1 MVNKGEVTIS
11 IEDFDT
17 MREQARKYDPYA
29 EAKAEAGIRR
39 EVAKMISFGEE
50 EFTKRI
56 KAINDMGRDA
66 PDKEVNKKFE
76 AALATITI
84 YVDEKQLKRLIQK
97 YIDPASGD
105 TYADIKAAPDKALDK
120 MKIKIRKRKEN

>member
-17 MREQARKYDPYA
+17 MREQARKYDPY
-29 EAKAEAGIRR
+29 AEAGIRR

-66 PDKEVNKKFE
+66 PDKEINKKFE
-76 AALATITI
+76 AALSTITI